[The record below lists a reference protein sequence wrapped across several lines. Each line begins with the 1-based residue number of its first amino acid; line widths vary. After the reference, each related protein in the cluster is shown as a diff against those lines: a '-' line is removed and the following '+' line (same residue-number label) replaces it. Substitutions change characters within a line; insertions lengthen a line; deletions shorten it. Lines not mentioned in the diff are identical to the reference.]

1 MATCTEE
8 IFAIFTKNKIR
19 EPSKLDSLL
28 VRCDMKKKQTK
39 MKKYLY
45 TLSAAVFWI
54 GVWQAVSMIYD
65 MDFVLPSPV
74 RTLEVFIEK
83 VCEHTFW
90 SAVGFSVS
98 RIMTGFFLSALL
110 GICLA
115 LLSIR
120 VKVIGVLLD
129 PFCSVVRAVP
139 VASFIILVLV
149 MFSSEYVSV
158 IISLLMGFPVIYST
172 LRRGIEASPRELI
185 EAADVFCLG
194 YLRRLVYIYVPH
206 LVPYIASAL
215 SVACGL
221 CFKSGIAAEVI
232 GYPRG
237 SVGEAMYLS
246 KIGFNMPELLA
257 YTAIIVVV
265 SVLIEKGIEKLCR
278 VRGDEK

>member
-1 MATCTEE
+1 
-8 IFAIFTKNKIR
+8 
-19 EPSKLDSLL
+19 
-28 VRCDMKKKQTK
+28 MKRISDKYKKV
-39 MKKYLY
+39 LY
-45 TLSAAVFWI
+45 TLFAAVFWI

-65 MDFVLPSPV
+65 MDFVLPSPA
-74 RTLEVFIEK
+74 RTLEVFFEK
-83 VCEHTFW
+83 VSEYTFW
-90 SAVGFSVS
+90 SAVGFSVT
-98 RIMTGFFLSALL
+98 RIMTGFLLSAIL
-110 GICLA
+110 GIVLS

-120 VKVIGVLLD
+120 VKLTGVLFD

-172 LRRGIEASPRELI
+172 LRRGIEATPRELI
-185 EAADVFCLG
+185 EAADVFSLG
-194 YLRRLVYIYVPH
+194 FFGRLKYIYIPH
-206 LVPYIASAL
+206 LVPYISSAL

-246 KIGFNMPELLA
+246 KIGFNMPELLS
-257 YTAIIVVV
+257 YTAGIVVV
-265 SVLIEKGIEKLCR
+265 SVLIEKAIERVCR
-278 VRGDEK
+278 VKGGAK

>member
-1 MATCTEE
+1 
-8 IFAIFTKNKIR
+8 
-19 EPSKLDSLL
+19 
-28 VRCDMKKKQTK
+28 MKRISDKYKKV
-39 MKKYLY
+39 LY
-45 TLSAAVFWI
+45 TLFAAVFWI

-65 MDFVLPSPV
+65 MDFVLPSPA
-74 RTLEVFIEK
+74 RTLEVFFEK
-83 VCEHTFW
+83 VSEYTFW
-90 SAVGFSVS
+90 SAVGFSVT
-98 RIMTGFFLSALL
+98 RIMTGFLLSAIL
-110 GICLA
+110 GIVLS

-120 VKVIGVLLD
+120 VKLTGVLFD

-172 LRRGIEASPRELI
+172 LRRGIEATPRELI
-185 EAADVFCLG
+185 EAADVFSLG
-194 YLRRLVYIYVPH
+194 FFGRLKYIYIPH
-206 LVPYIASAL
+206 LVPYISSAL

-246 KIGFNMPELLA
+246 KIGFNMPELLS
-257 YTAIIVVV
+257 YTAVIVVV
-265 SVLIEKGIEKLCR
+265 SVLIEKALERVCR
-278 VRGDEK
+278 VKGGAK

>member
-1 MATCTEE
+1 
-8 IFAIFTKNKIR
+8 
-19 EPSKLDSLL
+19 
-28 VRCDMKKKQTK
+28 MKRISDKYKKV
-39 MKKYLY
+39 LY
-45 TLSAAVFWI
+45 TLFAAVFWI

-65 MDFVLPSPV
+65 MDFVLPSPA
-74 RTLEVFIEK
+74 RTLEVFFEK
-83 VCEHTFW
+83 VLEYTFW
-90 SAVGFSVS
+90 SAVGFSVT
-98 RIMTGFFLSALL
+98 RIMTGFLLSAIL
-110 GICLA
+110 GIVLS

-120 VKVIGVLLD
+120 VKLTGVLFD

-172 LRRGIEASPRELI
+172 LRRGIEATPRELI
-185 EAADVFCLG
+185 EAADVFSLG
-194 YLRRLVYIYVPH
+194 FFGRLKYIYIPH
-206 LVPYIASAL
+206 LVPYISSAL

-246 KIGFNMPELLA
+246 KIGFNMPELLS
-257 YTAIIVVV
+257 YTAVIVVV
-265 SVLIEKGIEKLCR
+265 SVLIEKAIERVCR
-278 VRGDEK
+278 VKGGAK

>member
-1 MATCTEE
+1 
-8 IFAIFTKNKIR
+8 
-19 EPSKLDSLL
+19 
-28 VRCDMKKKQTK
+28 MKRISDKYKKV
-39 MKKYLY
+39 LY
-45 TLSAAVFWI
+45 TLFAAVFWI

-65 MDFVLPSPV
+65 MDFVLPSPA
-74 RTLEVFIEK
+74 RTLEVFFEK
-83 VCEHTFW
+83 VSEYTFW
-90 SAVGFSVS
+90 SAVGFSVT
-98 RIMTGFFLSALL
+98 RIMTGFLLSAIL
-110 GICLA
+110 GIVLS

-120 VKVIGVLLD
+120 VKLTGVLFD

-172 LRRGIEASPRELI
+172 LRRGIEATPRELI
-185 EAADVFCLG
+185 EAADVFSLG
-194 YLRRLVYIYVPH
+194 FFGRLKYIYIPH
-206 LVPYIASAL
+206 LVPYISSAL

-246 KIGFNMPELLA
+246 KIGFNMPELLS
-257 YTAIIVVV
+257 YTAVIVVV
-265 SVLIEKGIEKLCR
+265 SVLIEKAIERVCR
-278 VRGDEK
+278 VKGGAK

>member
-1 MATCTEE
+1 
-8 IFAIFTKNKIR
+8 
-19 EPSKLDSLL
+19 
-28 VRCDMKKKQTK
+28 MKRISDKYKKV
-39 MKKYLY
+39 LY
-45 TLSAAVFWI
+45 TLFAAVFWI

-65 MDFVLPSPV
+65 MDFVLPSPA
-74 RTLEVFIEK
+74 RTLEVFFEK
-83 VCEHTFW
+83 VSEYTFW
-90 SAVGFSVS
+90 SAVGFSVT
-98 RIMTGFFLSALL
+98 RIMTGFLLSAIL
-110 GICLA
+110 GIVLS

-120 VKVIGVLLD
+120 VKLTGVLFD

-172 LRRGIEASPRELI
+172 LRRGIEATPRELI
-185 EAADVFCLG
+185 EAADVFSLG
-194 YLRRLVYIYVPH
+194 FFGRLKYIYIPH
-206 LVPYIASAL
+206 LVPYISSAL

-246 KIGFNMPELLA
+246 KIGFNMPQLLS
-257 YTAIIVVV
+257 YTAVIVVV
-265 SVLIEKGIEKLCR
+265 SVLIEKAIERVCR
-278 VRGDEK
+278 VKGGAK

>member
-1 MATCTEE
+1 
-8 IFAIFTKNKIR
+8 
-19 EPSKLDSLL
+19 
-28 VRCDMKKKQTK
+28 MKRISDKYKKV
-39 MKKYLY
+39 LY
-45 TLSAAVFWI
+45 TLFAAVFWI

-65 MDFVLPSPV
+65 MDFVLPSPA
-74 RTLEVFIEK
+74 RTLEVFFEK
-83 VCEHTFW
+83 VSEYTFW
-90 SAVGFSVS
+90 SAVGFSVT
-98 RIMTGFFLSALL
+98 RIMTGFLLSAIL
-110 GICLA
+110 GIVLS

-120 VKVIGVLLD
+120 VKLTGVLFD

-172 LRRGIEASPRELI
+172 LRRGIEATPRELI
-185 EAADVFCLG
+185 EAADVFSLG
-194 YLRRLVYIYVPH
+194 FFGRLKYIYIPH
-206 LVPYIASAL
+206 LVPYISSAS

-246 KIGFNMPELLA
+246 KIGFNMPELLS
-257 YTAIIVVV
+257 YTAVIVVV
-265 SVLIEKGIEKLCR
+265 SVLIEKAIERVCR
-278 VRGDEK
+278 VKGGAK

>member
-1 MATCTEE
+1 
-8 IFAIFTKNKIR
+8 
-19 EPSKLDSLL
+19 
-28 VRCDMKKKQTK
+28 MKRISDKYKKV
-39 MKKYLY
+39 LY
-45 TLSAAVFWI
+45 TLFAALFWI

-65 MDFVLPSPV
+65 MDFVLPSPA
-74 RTLEVFIEK
+74 RTLEVFFEK
-83 VCEHTFW
+83 VSEYTFW
-90 SAVGFSVS
+90 SAVGFSVT
-98 RIMTGFFLSALL
+98 RIMTGFLLSAIL
-110 GICLA
+110 GIVLS

-120 VKVIGVLLD
+120 VKLTGVLFD

-172 LRRGIEASPRELI
+172 LRRGIEATPRELI
-185 EAADVFCLG
+185 EAADVFSLG
-194 YLRRLVYIYVPH
+194 FFGRLKYIYIPH
-206 LVPYIASAL
+206 LVPYISSAL

-246 KIGFNMPELLA
+246 KIGFNMPELLS
-257 YTAIIVVV
+257 YTAVIVVV
-265 SVLIEKGIEKLCR
+265 SVLIEKAIERVCR
-278 VRGDEK
+278 VKGGAK

>member
-1 MATCTEE
+1 M
-8 IFAIFTKNKIR
+8 
-19 EPSKLDSLL
+19 
-28 VRCDMKKKQTK
+28 KKQTK

-45 TLSAAVFWI
+45 TLLAAVFWI
-54 GVWQAVSMIYD
+54 GVWQVVSMIYD

-74 RTLEVFIEK
+74 RTFEVFIDK
-83 VCEHTFW
+83 VCELSFW

-98 RIMTGFFLSALL
+98 RIMTGFFLSAVL
-110 GICLA
+110 GISLA
-115 LLSIR
+115 LISIR
-120 VKVIGVLLD
+120 VKVTGVLLD

-172 LRRGIEASPRELI
+172 LRRGIEATPRELI
-185 EAADVFCLG
+185 EAADVFSLG
-194 YLRRLVYIYVPH
+194 YLRRLKYIYVPH
-206 LVPYIASAL
+206 LVPYISSAL

-265 SVLIEKGIEKLCR
+265 SVLIEKAIEKLCR